1 MSEMKDH
8 PLQGYEDLEPAEML
22 RRAERI
28 FDAMK
33 VRRTVRDF
41 SDRPVPLEVIEQ
53 AVRVA
58 ALAPNGANMQP
69 WHFVIVSDP
78 ETKKKIRLAAEEE
91 ERAFYDGRAS
101 DEWLKALAHLGTDAQ
116 KPFLE
121 TAPYLIVI
129 FQQNFGID
137 DNGKKVKH
145 YYVHESV
152 GIAAG
157 FLLATLHGSGLATL
171 THTPSPMGFL
181 RELLGR
187 PTNERATMIVVAGY
201 PAKDAQVPDIC
212 KKPFDEICSHI

>member
-1 MSEMKDH
+1 MGELKEQ
-8 PLQGYEDLEPAEML
+8 PLQGYEDLEPAEMIG
-22 RRAERI
+22 RAKQLFET
-28 FDAMK
+28 MK
-33 VRRTVRDF
+33 TRRTVRDF

-69 WHFVIVSDP
+69 WHFVIVSDT

-137 DNGKKVKH
+137 ENSKKVKH

-157 FLLATLHGSGLATL
+157 FLLATLHESGLATL

-181 RELLGR
+181 RDLLGR

-201 PAKDAQVPDIC
+201 PAKDAHVPDIS
-212 KKPFDEICSHI
+212 KKPFDEICSQI